1 MRTKERTKISATLA
15 GVEGGDNF
23 PVRLMGVLNVS
34 PESFYQGSVRTS
46 PKGLV
51 ETAQAMASAG
61 ADFID
66 IGAMST
72 APYLQTA
79 ISVEEE
85 RDRLAE
91 ATAVVSQAVAVP
103 ISADTQR
110 SAPAQAAVAA
120 GAQIINDV
128 SGLKHD
134 PEMAALVAET
144 EVGVILMASEDS
156 PQPGSPLERIH
167 AALRTSLAIARRAGI
182 PAGHIVIDPGIGF
195 FRQTGMPWYQWD
207 LETIRELGQLRSLQR
222 PILVGVS
229 RKSFIGKFLQ
239 QKNPEDR
246 LIGSLAAAAIA
257 VYNGA
262 HIIRTHDVG
271 PTREAVRLAES
282 LHPAN
287 WS

>member
-1 MRTKERTKISATLA
+1 MRTKGRTRLLATLA

-46 PKGLV
+46 PGELV
-51 ETAQAMASAG
+51 ETAQAMVSAG

-72 APYLQTA
+72 APYRQTA

-91 ATAVVSQAVAVP
+91 VVAVVSQAVAVP
-103 ISADTQR
+103 VSADTKR
-110 SAPAQAAVAA
+110 SLPARAAISA
-120 GAQIINDV
+120 GAKIINDV
-128 SGLKHD
+128 SGLKYD
-134 PEMAALVAET
+134 PEMAALVADAG
-144 EVGVILMASEDS
+144 VGVILMASEDS
-156 PQPGSPLERIH
+156 PQPGPPLQRIRT
-167 AALRTSLAIARRAGI
+167 ALRASLAIARRAGI
-182 PAGHIVIDPGIGF
+182 PAERIVIDPGIGF
-195 FRQTGMPWYQWD
+195 FRQTGVPWHQWD
-207 LETIRELGQLRSLQR
+207 VQVIRELGRLRCLQH

-229 RKSFIGKFLQ
+229 RKSFIGKILQ
-239 QKNPEDR
+239 QENPEDR
-246 LIGSLAAAAIA
+246 LIGSVAAVAIA

-271 PTREAVRLAES
+271 PTREAVRLAECLRPAHS
-282 LHPAN
+282 L
-287 WS
+287 